1 MTDPI
6 LTPASE
12 SGTVTVASPPEPPRT
27 ARENLRESWPLF
39 FLGSACLVIGA
50 LLALNEST
58 RTIEHL
64 SPAFLFL
71 AVGITG
77 LAGGVASY
85 AIGPDEEPDPAVRSR
100 IGRTGRSVQ
109 ATVEGSAVP
118 ADQWNGRPVPDV
130 IAVLPGYQSERIED
144 EDWKETPDSLRFDPG
159 TYVRPPAW
167 ARGRVLHLSSD
178 GTLTVYALED
188 ALRDLELV
196 NAIVHRRLAGQATD
210 GKTESDAAS
219 K

>member
-1 MTDPI
+1 MTDPTP
-6 LTPASE
+6 TPASKP
-12 SGTVTVASPPEPPRT
+12 GPVTVASPPEPPRT
-27 ARENLRESWPLF
+27 AREHLRESWPLF
-39 FLGSACLVIGA
+39 FLGSACLTIGA

-71 AVGITG
+71 AIGITG

-85 AIGPDEEPDPAVRSR
+85 AIGPDDGADSAVRTGL
-100 IGRTGRSVQ
+100 GRPGRSMR
-109 ATVEGSAVP
+109 ATAEGSAVP

-130 IAVLPGYQSERIED
+130 IAVLPGYQSEWSED
-144 EDWKETPDSLRFDPG
+144 EDWKETPDSLRLDPG

-167 ARGRVLHLSSD
+167 TKGRVLHLSSD

-210 GKTESDAAS
+210 GKTESDTPS